1 VSVFEKIRDRSK
13 GFLKLSH
20 HDMFHVDRVHRLAV
34 QIAKLEKADLDVVKA
49 AVMLHDIARAM
60 EDEDEIEDHSIKGAE
75 MAKKILEE
83 VGFPKKKIDR
93 VVHCIEAHRY
103 KKGTKTESLEAK
115 ILQDADRL
123 DIIGA
128 IGVARVFMRGGWGN
142 TPMYDPSIPPKIRY
156 DGKSETC
163 VNHIFEKILKV
174 KDTLNTTTA
183 REIAKSR
190 HNFVEKFLDRF
201 FKEWKGET

>member
-1 VSVFEKIRDRSK
+1 MSVSIFKKIKDRSK
-13 GFLKLSH
+13 GFLRLSH
-20 HDMFHVDRVHRLAV
+20 HDMFHVDRVHHLAV
-34 QIAKLEKADLDVVKA
+34 QIAKMEKADLDVVKA
-49 AVMLHDIARAM
+49 AVLLHDIARAI
-60 EDEDEIEDHSIKGAE
+60 EDEDEIDDHSIKGAE

-83 VGFPKKKIDR
+83 VGFPKKKVDR
-93 VVHCIEAHRY
+93 VVHCIKAHRY
-103 KKGTKTESLEAK
+103 KKGVKTESLEAK

-174 KDTLNTTTA
+174 KDTLNTATA
-183 REIAKSR
+183 KEIAKSR
-190 HNFVEKFLDRF
+190 HDFVEEFLV
-201 FKEWKGET
+201 